1 MMGNCRLQIADCG
14 FWQWPI
20 PAALAVLLCAGLV
33 SPVRAQETDES
44 VVTGREAF
52 GKRNYPWYDSSK
64 DAAKPL
70 RMGTDS
76 QTRSSQPGKGAK
88 PKSNSQSGSSSGF
101 SGISLFGSALQV
113 VGLFVLV
120 ALLAAIAALIVWAFL
135 KNETTQSAGASVVT
149 ASRDVDRVEQL
160 PFALKRTSGDFL
172 AEAQR
177 LAEAGNYSEAIVYL
191 YSYLLVQ
198 LDKHHVIRL
207 TKGKT
212 NRQYL
217 RETRPRP
224 NLAAILEPAMI
235 AFEDVFF
242 GKHEID
248 RERYEECHRQVGEFQ
263 AELARLERQAA

>member
-1 MMGNCRLQIADCG
+1 MNPVECG
-14 FWQWPI
+14 MRSAECGVRTGTLCSVLALFLFAWLI
-20 PAALAVLLCAGLV
+20 VPAGGQEPEN
-33 SPVRAQETDES
+33 PVEL
-44 VVTGREAF
+44 GREAF

-64 DAAKPL
+64 DEARPL
-70 RMGTDS
+70 RVGADTETKTDS
-76 QTRSSQPGKGAK
+76 DT
-88 PKSNSQSGSSSGF
+88 SGSSSSSPSGSAGF
-101 SGISLFGSALQV
+101 GIGLFGSGLQV
-113 VGLFVLV
+113 LGLI
-120 ALLAAIAALIVWAFL
+120 LLACVLAAAAALIVWAFL
-135 KNETTQSAGASVVT
+135 KNETQQSAGASVVT

-177 LAEAGNYSEAIVYL
+177 LADSGNYSEAIIYL
-191 YSYLLVQ
+191 YSHLLVQ

-212 NRQYL
+212 NRQYV
-217 RETRPRP
+217 RETRSRP
-224 NLAAILEPAMI
+224 SLAAILEPTMI

-248 RERYEECHRQVGEFQ
+248 RARFEECHSQIGNFQ